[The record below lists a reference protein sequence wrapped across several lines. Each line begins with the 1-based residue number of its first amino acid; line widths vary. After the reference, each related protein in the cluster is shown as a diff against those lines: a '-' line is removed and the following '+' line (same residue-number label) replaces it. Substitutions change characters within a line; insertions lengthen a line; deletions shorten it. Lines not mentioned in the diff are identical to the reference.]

1 MGLRLAAST
10 VYIPQF
16 VRKRQL
22 GMLFKATAAAF
33 RAAVPSTKGL
43 SIDDSLKLYAA
54 FTRERAALAIKGG
67 YATEIQPALFEN
79 AYQMGR
85 KFRSDFGLNTTP
97 EVMKMSSIIYRLLK
111 IDFSGGPQGNI
122 IIRRCFFADYY
133 SNDICR
139 LISSL
144 DEGLLAGLSGGG
156 KLSFSQR
163 LTAGSDCCR
172 AYLSSAG
179 ELK

>member
-10 VYIPQF
+10 IYIPGF
-16 VRKRQL
+16 IRKRQL
-22 GMLFKATAAAF
+22 DMLFKATAAAF
-33 RAAVPSTKGL
+33 RTAVPSTKGL
-43 SIDDSLKLYAA
+43 SIDNSLKLYAE
-54 FTRERAALAIKGG
+54 FTKEWAALATKGG
-67 YATEIQPALFEN
+67 YATQIQPALFEN

-85 KFRSDFGLNTTP
+85 KFRSDFGLNSMP
-97 EVMKMSSIIYRLLK
+97 EVMKMSSVIYRLLK
-111 IDFSGGPQGNI
+111 IDFSGEPQGNI
-122 IIRRCFFADYY
+122 VIRRCFFADYY

-163 LTAGSDCCR
+163 LTEGSDCCR
-172 AYLSSAG
+172 ACLSPAG